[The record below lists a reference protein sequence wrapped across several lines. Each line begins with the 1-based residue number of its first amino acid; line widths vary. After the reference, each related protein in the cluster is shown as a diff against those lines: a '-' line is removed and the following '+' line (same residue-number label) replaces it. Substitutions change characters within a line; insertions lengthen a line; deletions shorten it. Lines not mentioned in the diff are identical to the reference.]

1 MWMTTTI
8 ATTTTTR
15 PITLPL
21 VHACGVISN
30 GYYMLT
36 RECLWWVTRR
46 KNDVLGKGVFSEGRQ
61 NGRDVVMHIGRDKN
75 RRESCR
81 VTENAHGML

>member
-1 MWMTTTI
+1 
-8 ATTTTTR
+8 
-15 PITLPL
+15 
-21 VHACGVISN
+21 
-30 GYYMLT
+30 MLT

-61 NGRDVVMHIGRDKN
+61 NGRDVVMYIGRDKN

-81 VTENAHGML
+81 VTENVHGML